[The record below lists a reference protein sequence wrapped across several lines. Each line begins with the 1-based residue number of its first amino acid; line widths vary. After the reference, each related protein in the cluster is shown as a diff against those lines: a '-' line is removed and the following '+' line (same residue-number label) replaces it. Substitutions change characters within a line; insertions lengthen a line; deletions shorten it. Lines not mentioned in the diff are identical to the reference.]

1 MFLSEPTRTEYD
13 LNFNFL
19 GFHVRAHPFFF
30 LVCLFIGNNI
40 VYAPGVN
47 TGVGVMMGIVVFFVS
62 ILIHEVGHSLAHRR
76 YGMGSRIV
84 LYAMGGM
91 AIPDSAG
98 RRVSLTH
105 QKSIIIS
112 LAGPVAGFLLA
123 VVCIALGTLIVGHL
137 PGGRLLGFVP
147 FFYQN
152 TPEFLRYEL
161 LMAVINGFV
170 LVNILLNL
178 LNLLPII
185 PLDGGRISQSTFEIF
200 DKWDGVRKSLMLSI
214 ATAVVCGVW
223 CLKSESTLM
232 AIFCFYLA
240 YQNYQQLNPGAGR
253 RW

>member
-19 GFHVRAHPFFF
+19 GFHVRTHPFFF
-30 LVCLFIGNNI
+30 LMCLFIGNGI
-40 VYAPGVN
+40 VSSSGVN
-47 TGVGVMMGIVVFFVS
+47 TGVGVIMGVLVFFVS
-62 ILIHEVGHSLAHRR
+62 ILIHELGHSLAHRR

-123 VVCIALGTLIVGHL
+123 VVCIVVGTLIVGHL
-137 PGGRLLGFVP
+137 PQGRILGFIPVFDP
-147 FFYQN
+147 R

-161 LMAVINGFV
+161 LMALINGFI

-185 PLDGGRISQSTFEIF
+185 PLDGGRISQSTFEMF

-214 ATAVVCGVW
+214 AVAVVCGMF

-240 YQNYQQLNPGAGR
+240 YQNYQQLNPGMGR